1 MANNT
6 TTKKEIEKRM
16 LIKRTVS
23 EMEKQIQK
31 LEKQKEAYIEM
42 GKQAK
47 QRGLTAQYNLA
58 LSGLRMTIAQQR
70 RVYEMKLN
78 FEITSQM
85 KDMTKMTSDFLA
97 GMGSLSKDMMKLTK
111 ETDFKKVQQQF
122 EEAMMGVAVQ
132 AEQMEEFMEETE
144 SSFSTHSASSEAD
157 NAELEALMTN
167 EASMEGSTE
176 SDIEKELD
184 ALKKKMSE

>member
-1 MANNT
+1 MSGVS
-6 TTKKEIEKRM
+6 KKEVEKRM
-16 LIKRTVS
+16 LIKRTIN
-23 EMEKQIQK
+23 EMDKQIQK
-31 LEKQKEAYIEM
+31 LEKQKQAYIEA

-58 LSGLRMTIAQQR
+58 LSGLKMTIAQQR

-85 KDMTKMTSDFLA
+85 KDMTRMTADFLA

-122 EEAMMGVAVQ
+122 EEAMMGVEVQ
-132 AEQMEEFMEETE
+132 AEQMEEFMNETE
-144 SSFSTHSASSEAD
+144 SSFSTHTAGSAED
-157 NAELEALMTN
+157 NAEIEALMTN
-167 EASMEGSTE
+167 EASIEGSTE
-176 SDIEKELD
+176 SEIEKELET
-184 ALKKKMSE
+184 LKKKMSE

>member
-1 MANNT
+1 MAAP
-6 TTKKEIEKRM
+6 TKKEMKKRM
-16 LIKRTVS
+16 LIKQTIS
-23 EMEKQIQK
+23 AMEKQIHK
-31 LEKQKEAYIEM
+31 LEEQKKTYIEA

-47 QRGLTAQYNLA
+47 LKGLTAQYNLA

-85 KDMTKMTSDFLA
+85 KDMSKMTSEFLQ

-111 ETDFKKVQQQF
+111 ERDFLKVQKQF
-122 EEAMMGVAVQ
+122 TEAMMGVEMQ
-132 AEQMEEFMEETE
+132 TERMEEFMDETE
-144 SSFSTHSASSEAD
+144 SMFATSNPGSEED
-157 NAELEALMTN
+157 NRELEGLFMN
-167 EASMEGSTE
+167 EASADGSTE
-176 SDIEKELD
+176 SEIEKELE

>member
-1 MANNT
+1 MAGVS
-6 TTKKEIEKRM
+6 KKEVEKRM
-16 LIKRTVS
+16 LIKRTIG
-23 EMEKQIQK
+23 EMDKQIQK
-31 LEKQKEAYIEM
+31 LEKQKATYIDA

-85 KDMTKMTSDFLA
+85 KDMTKMTAEFLS

-111 ETDFKKVQQQF
+111 ESDFLKVQKQF
-122 EEAMMGVAVQ
+122 TEAMMNVEVQ
-132 AEQMEEFMEETE
+132 AEQMEEFMDETE
-144 SSFSTHSASSEAD
+144 SSFSTYAPGSTED

-167 EASMEGSTE
+167 EATAEGSTE
-176 SDIEKELD
+176 SEIEKELA

>member
-1 MANNT
+1 MAGIS
-6 TTKKEIEKRM
+6 KKEVEKRM

-31 LEKQKEAYIEM
+31 LEKQKATYIEA

-85 KDMTKMTSDFLA
+85 KDMTRMTADFLA
-97 GMGSLSKDMMKLTK
+97 GMGTLSKDMMKLTK
-111 ETDFKKVQQQF
+111 ESDFLKVQKQF
-122 EEAMMGVAVQ
+122 TEAMMGVEVQ
-132 AEQMEEFMEETE
+132 AEQMEEFMDETE
-144 SSFSTHSASSEAD
+144 SSFSSHTSSSAED

-167 EASMEGSTE
+167 EASAEGSTE
-176 SDIEKELD
+176 SEIEKELE

>member
-1 MANNT
+1 MAGIS
-6 TTKKEIEKRM
+6 KKEVEKRM
-16 LIKRTVS
+16 LIKRTIS
-23 EMEKQIQK
+23 EMDKQIQK
-31 LEKQKEAYIEM
+31 LEKQKETYIEA

-85 KDMTKMTSDFLA
+85 KDMTKMTADFLA
-97 GMGSLSKDMMKLTK
+97 GMGTLSKDMMKLTK
-111 ETDFKKVQQQF
+111 ESDFKTVQRQF
-122 EEAMMGVAVQ
+122 EEAMMGVEVQ
-132 AEQMEEFMEETE
+132 AEQMEEFMDATE
-144 SSFSTHSASSEAD
+144 SSFSTHTSGSAED
-157 NAELEALMTN
+157 NAEIEALMTN
-167 EASMEGSTE
+167 EASVEGSTE
-176 SDIEKELD
+176 SEIEKELA

>member
-1 MANNT
+1 MSGI
-6 TTKKEIEKRM
+6 TKKEVEKRM
-16 LIKRTVS
+16 LIKRTIA
-23 EMEKQIQK
+23 EMDKQIQK
-31 LEKQKEAYIEM
+31 LEKQKDTYIEA

-85 KDMTKMTSDFLA
+85 KDMTRMTADFLA

-111 ETDFKKVQQQF
+111 ESDFKKVQQQF
-122 EEAMMGVAVQ
+122 EGAMTNVEVQ
-132 AEQMEEFMEETE
+132 AEQMEEFLDETE
-144 SSFSTHSASSEAD
+144 SSFSTHISGSAED
-157 NAELEALMTN
+157 NAEIEALITN
-167 EASMEGSTE
+167 EAGAVGSTE
-176 SDIEKELD
+176 SEIERELE